1 MTTDTIIEEK
11 TVIKRKILE
20 PKKYKVIVF
29 NDDFTPVDFV
39 IEMFITIFKKNQHEA
54 TDLTLKIHNEGSAI
68 AGVYSYEIAEQKI
81 IDATNF
87 ARMNGFPLM
96 LKAEQE

>member
-11 TVIKRKILE
+11 TVNKKKILE

-39 IEMFITIFKKNQHEA
+39 IEMFIAIFKKNQHEA
-54 TDLTLKIHNEGSAI
+54 TSLTLKIHNEGSAI

-81 IDATNF
+81 IDAVNF